1 MKSAGLSERRSCQLL
16 KLGRSTARYIAH
28 PRDDS
33 ELRKAILETAH
44 ARRRF
49 GYRRVHT
56 HICIDGVNHKR
67 LYRIYTEE
75 DLKARTRKS
84 KKKIVVTR
92 CPMVVADSPNISWS
106 MDFTSDSLC
115 NGRRFR
121 TLNVIDDCTRESL
134 GIEAGFSLPSHRVIR
149 VLDYLVLLNGKPKQ
163 ITCDNG
169 PEFRASKT
177 QEWAEKMG
185 IKLNFIQPGKPM
197 QNAFIESFNGKF
209 RDECLNENLFFDLS
223 EAKRKIEHWREDYN
237 TERPHS
243 SLGYQT
249 PSQFKAALMKQ
260 AG

>member
-1 MKSAGLSERRSCQLL
+1 M
-16 KLGRSTARYIAH
+16 
-28 PRDDS
+28 
-33 ELRKAILETAH
+33 ETAH

-49 GYRRVHT
+49 GYRRIHT
-56 HICIDGVNHKR
+56 QIGIDGVNHKR
-67 LYRIYTEE
+67 IYRIYTEE
-75 DLKARTRKS
+75 NLKVRIRKS

-92 CPMVVADSPNISWS
+92 RPMVVADAPNISWS
-106 MDFTSDSLC
+106 MDFASDSLC
-115 NGRRFR
+115 GGRRFR
-121 TLNVIDDCTRESL
+121 TFNVIDDCTRESL
-134 GIEAGFSLPSHRVIR
+134 GIEVGFSLPSRRVIQ
-149 VLDYLVLLNGKPKQ
+149 VLEHLVWLNGKPKQ

-169 PEFRASKT
+169 PEFRASRT
-177 QEWAEKMG
+177 QEWAEKKG

-209 RDECLNENLFFDLS
+209 RDECLNESLFFDLP
-223 EAKRKIEHWREDYN
+223 EAKRKIKHWREDYN